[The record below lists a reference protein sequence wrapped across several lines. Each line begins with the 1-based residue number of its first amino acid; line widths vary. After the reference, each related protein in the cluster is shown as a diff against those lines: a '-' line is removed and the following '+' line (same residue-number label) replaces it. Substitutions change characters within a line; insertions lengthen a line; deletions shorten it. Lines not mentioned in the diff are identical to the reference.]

1 MISSERELNQ
11 RVALL
16 ERRLQ
21 RTTIA
26 GVTLICCLFVGLL
39 AGAQSGDNSLREI
52 KTTRL
57 VVVDDKGTPRVVI
70 GQDPKGTARISR
82 AAGIT
87 LHDKT
92 GAERGGFATM
102 DDGSVVIG
110 LDAPVGVGSPMR
122 DRIGLKVYPTGAAS
136 IWLLNNQT
144 GIPVRMITEKS
155 GTGGLEFLDYDLKAR
170 KVFIK
175 RIDFKGESK
184 TEDSLD

>member
-1 MISSERELNQ
+1 MMSSEQELNR

-21 RTTIA
+21 RMTIA
-26 GVTLICCLFVGLL
+26 TVTLVSCLFVGLL
-39 AGAQSGDNSLREI
+39 TGAQPSDKNLREI

-57 VVVDDKGTPRVVI
+57 VVVDDQGTPRVVI
-70 GQDPKGTARISR
+70 GQDPKGFGRISR
-82 AAGIT
+82 SAGIT

-102 DDGSVVIG
+102 DDGSVTLG
-110 LDAPVGVGSPMR
+110 LDAPAGVGNPMR
-122 DRIGLKVYPTGAAS
+122 DRIGLKVYSTGAAYVS
-136 IWLLNNQT
+136 LINNQT
-144 GIPVRMITEKS
+144 GIPVRMISDKS
-155 GTGGLEFLDYDLKAR
+155 GSGGVEFLDYDLKAR

>member
-1 MISSERELNQ
+1 MISNEQELNR

-21 RTTIA
+21 RMTIA
-26 GVTLICCLFVGLL
+26 AVALVSCLFVGLL
-39 AGAQSGDNSLREI
+39 AGAQSSDNNPREI

-57 VVVDDKGTPRVVI
+57 VVVDDKGTPRVII
-70 GQDPKGTARISR
+70 GQDPKGFGRISR
-82 AAGIT
+82 SAGIT

-110 LDAPVGVGSPMR
+110 LDAPTGVGSPMR
-122 DRIGLKVYPTGAAS
+122 DRIGLKVHATGAATIS
-136 IWLLNNQT
+136 LINNQT
-144 GIPVRMITEKS
+144 GIPVRLISEKT
-155 GTGGLEFLDYDLKAR
+155 GAGGLEFLDYDLKAR